1 MRPEDAF
8 QKQVCT
14 YLDGALPLASW
25 YCSIPNGAVLS
36 GDGKARGMQM
46 NRLKATGLKPGAPD
60 LIIVWDGALLCLELK
75 TAAGKLN
82 DNQAKVCDLLVAAGA
97 HYTVARSLDEIEAWL
112 LSFGMP
118 LRSRLMQ
125 MGRAA

>member
-1 MRPEDAF
+1 MRAEDAL
-8 QKQVCT
+8 QKQVCE

-25 YCSIPNGAVLS
+25 YCAIPNGAVLS
-36 GDGKARGMQM
+36 GDAKKRGMQM

-75 TAAGKLN
+75 TATGKLN
-82 DNQAKVCDLLVAAGA
+82 DNQKAVSDRLEIAGA
-97 HYTVARSLDEIEAWL
+97 HYTVARSIDEIEAWL
-112 LSFGMP
+112 LSFDMP